1 MNNFCTPTTYEEARR
16 MGVYWDWYSIL
27 LTSIGDRT
35 RYIAIDL
42 LKKGN
47 SIENV
52 YKATGQSEEESK
64 LKNKGYWEKICAVID
79 DKEKFDM
86 PECFRKIINERIAE
100 IAKKLKSIGIK
111 LDQISEVTKLSIEEI
126 EKIR

>member
-1 MNNFCTPTTYEEARR
+1 MNDFCTPTTYEEARR

-42 LKKGN
+42 LEKGN

-52 YKATGQSEEESK
+52 YKAIGQSEEESK
-64 LKNKGYWEKICAVID
+64 LKNKDYWEKICAVID

-86 PECFRKIINERIAE
+86 PGCFRKIINERIAE